1 MVDKFEKVTK
11 QDIID
16 IASKITIE
24 KIYFWEVKIMRK
36 ITVNVSN
43 ELGEKT
49 YTTTLDNGL
58 KVYIC
63 KKEGFSKKN
72 WIIWN

>member
-1 MVDKFEKVTK
+1 
-11 QDIID
+11 
-16 IASKITIE
+16 
-24 KIYFWEVKIMRK
+24 MRK

>member
-1 MVDKFEKVTK
+1 
-11 QDIID
+11 
-16 IASKITIE
+16 
-24 KIYFWEVKIMRK
+24 MRK

-63 KKEGFSKKN
+63 KKRDLVKN